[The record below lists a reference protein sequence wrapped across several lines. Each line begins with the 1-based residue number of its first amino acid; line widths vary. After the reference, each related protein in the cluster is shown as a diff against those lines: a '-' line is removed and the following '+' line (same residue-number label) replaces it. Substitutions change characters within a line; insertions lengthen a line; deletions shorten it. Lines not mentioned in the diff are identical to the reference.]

1 MPGHAECYDG
11 VPARQADKSSCLGAH
26 GNDRRVGGSRR
37 MQTPLVVAVTGHRD
51 IVPAE
56 VAGIKDSTRRQMT
69 IRNAQFSGRW
79 ARAALDEHAEW
90 ILMHRE
96 RPLEQTKF

>member
-1 MPGHAECYDG
+1 
-11 VPARQADKSSCLGAH
+11 
-26 GNDRRVGGSRR
+26 